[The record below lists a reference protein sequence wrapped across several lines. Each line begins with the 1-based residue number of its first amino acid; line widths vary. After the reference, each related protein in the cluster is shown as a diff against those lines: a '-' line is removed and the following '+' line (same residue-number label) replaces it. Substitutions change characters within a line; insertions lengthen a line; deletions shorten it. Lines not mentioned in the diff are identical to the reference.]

1 MPYDWVMS
9 SKLTPIEQACQ
20 LLGSQ
25 SILAK
30 LLKVSPPTVNQWVK
44 AVRPIPA
51 ESCVLIEQA
60 TNGNVMRWDLRPND
74 WNRIWPE
81 LIGKEGA
88 PEVPQAS
95 AAFAQPATETVASEA

>member
-1 MPYDWVMS
+1 MPYYQGMS
-9 SKLTPIEQACQ
+9 SILSPIEQACQ

-51 ESCVLIEQA
+51 EACVLIEQA
-60 TNGNVMRWDLRPND
+60 TSAKVMRWDLRPND
-74 WNRIWPE
+74 WHRIWPE
-81 LIGKEGA
+81 LIGKDGA
-88 PEVPQAS
+88 PEVPKGTAS
-95 AAFAQPATETVASEA
+95 ISQEATETVASEA